1 MCEPANAPQVQVSIK
16 AVNLLHETK
25 QLFQRGIK
33 NFCLF
38 YGQRQSIY
46 ARGDRLLSLYG
57 NEPSAIEQVFAIYAN
72 VIEWMI
78 TETF

>member
-25 QLFQRGIK
+25 QLFQRALRTFAYFMASGSQYTLEGID
-33 NFCLF
+33 
-38 YGQRQSIY
+38 Y
-46 ARGDRLLSLYG
+46 SLYTAT
-57 NEPSAIEQVFAIYAN
+57 SQVLLNRFFAIYAN